1 MASSRVRIATFG
13 MNLAG
18 FMAVVNITVI
28 YLALPYIE
36 RALHAG
42 LADQEWIVSIYPL
55 MEGGFTLAAGTLGDL
70 YGRKRILTLTT
81 WLFVLATL
89 GCALAPS
96 AGALIVM
103 RALQGLGGAALLSLP
118 VAILVQMLP
127 EGADN
132 EDTIK
137 VFSTVAGSGGIA
149 GPIIG
154 GVLVHFWGWSS
165 VFYLSVVM
173 GFVVLACVRYATES
187 GRDPSMRFDGLG
199 QFFSILALLAI
210 SFALIEGN
218 ASGWNS
224 PIILASFGVFIIGL
238 GAFIAVERRVR
249 KPMVHLRYFASRAFV
264 VGLLMVGIINFCF
277 YGIMLLCTNFLQNA
291 QHQSAIVSGFY
302 LMPAN
307 LAFFLI
313 NQYSNVFEKLFGE
326 RTLVAVAW
334 FFMLAGIAW
343 LAVLNLASPSWQVSG
358 GLFVLGIGL
367 GLTFTPACSFT
378 MAACSSADQGF
389 ASGSIALSRSFFGVL
404 GIAILGTLLAAT
416 MASSI
421 SGGLN
426 AMNAPAPV
434 AQTVTGSVHHGG
446 AFGVAEHPPAG
457 VDRTALIHL
466 VDNGFV
472 SGWHSAMLLSAA
484 VTLLFGVIIYA
495 FVPSRKVVEATASS

>member
-13 MNLAG
+13 LNLAG

-42 LADQEWIVSIYPL
+42 IADQEWIVSIYPL

-70 YGRKRILTLTT
+70 YGRKRILTITS

-96 AGALIVM
+96 APVLIVM

-132 EDTIK
+132 EGVIK

-149 GPIIG
+149 GPILG
-154 GVLVHFWGWSS
+154 GVLVHFWGWGA
-165 VFYLSVVM
+165 VFYMSVVM
-173 GFVVLACVRYATES
+173 GVVVLACLRYTTES
-187 GRDPSMRFDGLG
+187 TRDASMRFDGFG
-199 QFFSILALLAI
+199 QVFSIVALLAI
-210 SFALIEGN
+210 SFGLIEGN

-224 PIILASFGVFIIGL
+224 PIILASFAVFVFGL
-238 GAFIAVERRVR
+238 AAFIAIERRVQR
-249 KPMVHLRYFASRAFV
+249 PMVHLRYFASRAFV
-264 VGLLMVGIINFCF
+264 VGLLMVGIINFIF

-291 QHQSAIVSGFY
+291 QHESAVISGFY

-307 LAFFLI
+307 LAFFLV
-313 NQYSNVFEKLFGE
+313 NQYSDVFERAFGD
-326 RTLVAVAW
+326 RMLVVVSW
-334 FFMLAGIAW
+334 IFMLAGLAW
-343 LAVLNLASPSWQVSG
+343 LALLGISSGSWQVAG

-367 GLTFTPACSFT
+367 GMVFTPACSFT
-378 MAACSSADQGF
+378 MAACSAADEGF

-404 GIAILGTLLAAT
+404 GIAILGTMLAAV
-416 MASSI
+416 MARDI
-421 SGGLN
+421 ASGLS
-426 AMNAPAPV
+426 AMNASPG
-434 AQTVTGSVHHGG
+434 VTQAVTSAVHHGG
-446 AFGVAEHPPAG
+446 AFAVAGHPPAG
-457 VDRTALIHL
+457 INATVLMH
-466 VDNGFV
+466 VVEHGFV
-472 SGWHSAMLLSAA
+472 AGWHAAMMF
-484 VTLLFGVIIYA
+484 TLLVTAVFGILIYA
-495 FVPSRKVVEATASS
+495 LVPSRKTTQATASP